1 MSVLLFGV
9 SHRSAPVE
17 VLERI
22 SVSEYDRPKL
32 VHKLLAHRSISE
44 AMLVSTCNR
53 IEIYAVVDAF
63 HPALEAVGE
72 VLGEHSGMGVNELT
86 KHAYVRYSEAAVEH
100 LFTVAAGLDSMVV
113 GEQQILGQIR
123 NAYLSADAEKAAG
136 RTLHELAQQ

>member
-22 SVSEYDRPKL
+22 SVSEFDRPKL
-32 VHKLLAHRSISE
+32 VGKLLNHRSISE

-53 IEIYAVVDAF
+53 IEIYAVADAF

-72 VLGEHSGMGVNELT
+72 VLGEHSGMSINDLT
-86 KHAYVRYSEAAVEH
+86 KHAYVRYLRPPSS
-100 LFTVAAGLDSMVV
+100 TCSPSPPDST
-113 GEQQILGQIR
+113 R
-123 NAYLSADAEKAAG
+123 WSSANSRSSD
-136 RTLHELAQQ
+136 RSVTPT